1 MGENGSDLGRRL
13 EHYRSPKAA
22 RMVAEV
28 SGPKPERFH
37 RRDSVATT
45 SLDHVAPTPGGTA
58 DKAAHRQRSA
68 AFLGAIPEAA
78 DRHRFGRL
86 LHDIEHVAPVM
97 QRKGLRRDH
106 DKLQQKSTNKTI
118 SHEELRELSTLRN
131 QLTADT
137 STTVM
142 RDKRDKRE
150 TGIHEWTARHY
161 YGTTTT
167 KALGMDTAIH
177 TTSNPDSAGYIREG
191 INPSVGVDSGRMAGG
206 YYVADSRKTSRE
218 EMAAHDF
225 PRHEELSYQ
234 TTGRAKL
241 LDLTHPVDQGVVKD
255 RTRAEQELNGDPNRG
270 KMWKKA
276 AIDLGAGGAAY
287 RSVRNAG
294 GINATFYEKSAADS
308 DFGITQEHRGTTTNV
323 YSDEDRA
330 HEATRIAATK
340 RTPQDKRAD
349 VMRQLQASTSAI
361 TDSAAAKLVRPGT
374 EEHRAKSAAFLKSIA
389 RRHGEH

>member
-1 MGENGSDLGRRL
+1 MGENGSDLGRRYN
-13 EHYRSPKAA
+13 HYRNPKAA
-22 RMVAEV
+22 RMVTEV

-45 SLDHVAPTPGGTA
+45 SLDHVTHTPGGTA
-58 DKAAHRQRSA
+58 DRAAH
-68 AFLGAIPEAA
+68 
-78 DRHRFGRL
+78 RHRFGRL
-86 LHDIEHVAPVM
+86 LQDIEHVAPVM
-97 QRKGLRRDH
+97 QRKGLRTQH
-106 DKLQQKSTNKTI
+106 DTLQQKSTNKTI
-118 SHEELRELSTLRN
+118 SHEELRELSTLRK

-161 YGTTTT
+161 YGTTNT

-177 TTSNPDSAGYIREG
+177 TTSHPDYARRIREG

-218 EMAAHDF
+218 EMAAHNF

-241 LDLTHPVDQGVVKD
+241 LNLTHPVDQGVVKD
-255 RTRAEQELNGDPNRG
+255 RTPAEQELNGDPNRG
-270 KMWKKA
+270 KMWKKTA
-276 AIDLGAGGAAY
+276 LDLGAGGAAY

-294 GINATFYEKSAADS
+294 GINATFYKRSAADS
-308 DFGITQEHRGTTTNV
+308 DFGITQEHRGTTTKT

-330 HEATRIAATK
+330 HEATRIAAT
-340 RTPQDKRAD
+340 RRSPEAKRAD
-349 VMRQLQASTSAI
+349 VMGQLPSRAAAI
-361 TDSAAAKLVRPGT
+361 TDRAAAKLARPGT

-389 RRHGEH
+389 RRHSEH